1 MAERFELFRLSL
13 LPRPYRDIFAG
24 PDVTRETYIRMVF
37 SEEIIYKYN
46 DEHYH
51 YVPIAESA
59 GQSIIAGRL
68 GKRLTIE
75 ENRPPSEGLAETTR
89 ESWKASRIVIDPSEH
104 ADGQKVAVESN
115 RSVASPA
122 NILLG
127 LVRQINR
134 THPESIYSIEA
145 APIIETESFWV
156 FAERNKGRITKIRFD
171 FVAPNMFG
179 GSDSITEELR
189 DFKQK
194 EKAHRISI
202 ELQNKHGL
210 DVETE
215 KTREAVDY
223 VGKSGGTI
231 TAKAKRGS
239 NYTSTDKT
247 RFGSIP
253 EPDFGGESAIDRIAR
268 FAKQILGRD

>member
-1 MAERFELFRLSL
+1 MFS
-13 LPRPYRDIFAG
+13 G
-24 PDVTRETYIRMVF
+24 PDVTRETYIRTVF
-37 SEEIIYKYN
+37 SEEIIYKYK
-46 DEHYH
+46 DEQYH
-51 YVPIAESA
+51 YVPMTGSKD
-59 GQSIIAGRL
+59 QDFIAGRL
-68 GKRLTIE
+68 GKRLIIE
-75 ENRPPSEGLAETTR
+75 ENMPPSEGLTETTR

-122 NILLG
+122 NILFG

-145 APIIETESFWV
+145 APIIETESFWA
-156 FAERNKGRITKIRFD
+156 FAERNKGRITNIRFD

-210 DVETE
+210 NVETE

-223 VGKSGGTI
+223 VGKSGGVI
-231 TAKAKRGS
+231 RAKAKRGS

-247 RFGSIP
+247 RFGIIP
-253 EPDFGGESAIDRIAR
+253 EPDLGEESAIGRIAR